1 MESECSINEQSK
13 SLLKPSDSQ
22 KRCFMNLTMMFSM
35 LIFRST
41 VIGVVSGGPGDGT
54 RLGKSCAGGRTLFA
68 RIGYQELEWIKKF
81 TKEMALDS
89 KCNKI

>member
-1 MESECSINEQSK
+1 
-13 SLLKPSDSQ
+13 
-22 KRCFMNLTMMFSM
+22 MNLTMTISM

-81 TKEMALDS
+81 TKEIAIWLIINDYFIDS
-89 KCNKI
+89 NNCSQK

>member
-1 MESECSINEQSK
+1 
-13 SLLKPSDSQ
+13 
-22 KRCFMNLTMMFSM
+22 MNLTMTISM

>member
-1 MESECSINEQSK
+1 
-13 SLLKPSDSQ
+13 
-22 KRCFMNLTMMFSM
+22 MNLTMTISM

-81 TKEMALDS
+81 TKEITAKVLQKGYLS
-89 KCNKI
+89 RNIFCTQKL